1 MQGEDMGFSATA
13 EQRELFESVYLSRK
27 PLSSN
32 KKNGAYRRRRR
43 AKALEHAYIE
53 TNPFVMQSLVITD
66 RDLTDSDWAAE
77 LAGLPAPT
85 YTALNPA
92 TGTGH
97 IAYGLKHPV
106 CLSDAAKRRPVNLLA
121 RIEHGLNTVLEGD
134 PGYGGRI
141 TKNPLNAE
149 HLTLWGEAFYTLHE
163 LAKALDDIKALPSAG
178 NPTKNVQTSAVGRNV
193 ALFDYTRQWAYRAVR
208 RHFGGSYSEWETT
221 VFSYAWEKNETII
234 ADEFTKGPMSANQVN
249 TVTRSVAKWVWRNF
263 TPDAWTKRQSY
274 AGQKSG
280 EARRGNKQEEVF
292 ALIDERKS

>member
-1 MQGEDMGFSATA
+1 MGFSATA

-32 KKNGAYRRRRR
+32 KKNGVYRRRRR
-43 AKALEHAYIE
+43 VKALEHAYIE

-66 RDLTDSDWAAE
+66 RDLADTDWAAE

-85 YTALNPA
+85 YTALNPD

-97 IAYGLKHPV
+97 IVYGLKHPV
-106 CLSDAAKRRPVNLLA
+106 CLSDAARRRPVNLLA

-141 TKNPLNAE
+141 TKNPLNAQ

-163 LAKALDDIKALPSAG
+163 LAKALDEIKALPSAG

-208 RHFGGSYSEWETT
+208 RHFGGPYSDWETA
-221 VFSYAWEKNETII
+221 VFAYAWEKNETII
-234 ADEFTKGPMSANQVN
+234 ADEFTKGPMSANQVT

-263 TPDAWTKRQSY
+263 TPETWTARQSY
-274 AGQKSG
+274 AGRQGGIKSG
-280 EARRGNKQEEVF
+280 QKRRAAAEERRK
-292 ALIDERKS
+292 LILENR